1 MGLKAVLFFFTLLFF
16 SAATHAEFNI
26 TRLKYDGGGD
36 WYGNPTSI
44 NNLLKFINQNSS
56 LKCAK
61 LETVTEIDA
70 GKIFSYPYLYLNGHG
85 KILLTDNQL
94 TTLRKHLLNG
104 GFLHADDNYGL
115 DASFRVMIKKLFP
128 DKELKLVPFNHP
140 IYNIKYKFPQGLP
153 KIHQHDGKAPEGWG
167 IFHEGRLIL
176 FYSYESDLG
185 DGWEDQEVHND
196 PPEIRRKALE
206 MGTNLVLYYLNSF

>member
-1 MGLKAVLFFFTLLFF
+1 MGIILKLFLVLFFLT
-16 SAATHAEFNI
+16 ATIQAEFNI
-26 TRLKYDGGGD
+26 ARLKYDGGGD

-44 NNLLKFINQNSS
+44 NNLLKFLKKNTNI
-56 LKCAK
+56 KCAK
-61 LETVTEIDA
+61 LESTTEIDA
-70 GKIFSYPYLYLNGHG
+70 SKIFSYPYLYLTGHG

-94 TTLRKHLLNG
+94 LVLRKHLLNG

-115 DASFRVMIKKLFP
+115 DQSFRVMVKKLFP
-128 DKELKLVPFNHP
+128 DKELKPVPFDHP
-140 IYNIKYKFPQGLP
+140 IYNIKYKFPAGLP
-153 KIHQHDGKAPEGWG
+153 KIHKHDGKAPQGLG

-196 PPEIRRKALE
+196 APEIRQKALE

>member
-1 MGLKAVLFFFTLLFF
+1 MGLKTALFWIFFFILSHTMQ
-16 SAATHAEFNI
+16 AEFNI

-44 NNLLKFINQNSS
+44 NNLLKFINQNGFI
-56 LKCAK
+56 KCAK

-94 TTLRKHLLNG
+94 AVLRKHLLNG

-115 DASFRVMIKKLFP
+115 NPSFRVMVKKLFP
-128 DKELKLVPFNHP
+128 DKEFKLVTFDHP

-153 KIHQHDGKAPEGWG
+153 KIHQHDGKPPEGWG

-185 DGWEDQEVHND
+185 DGWEDPEVHND
-196 PPEIRRKALE
+196 PPEIRRRALE
-206 MGTNLVLYYLNSF
+206 MGANIVLYYLSSY